1 MRSMVRWALPLTRS
15 ASAVRPRRASAGDGS
30 RTPPQIRRAL
40 RGQVAHDPRRLAHA
54 ASGVVKEA
62 DDAAAQ
68 REPAVA
74 QRDRIKRQVPG
85 LAGADPGPKVAAEQ
99 DRARRARTATRR
111 LENLAHGCT

>member
-1 MRSMVRWALPLTRS
+1 MQARQILRVRS
-15 ASAVRPRRASAGDGS
+15 ALTDSRSRVSQCAQTEEARSALS
-30 RTPPQIRRAL
+30 RAL

-68 REPAVA
+68 REPALA

-99 DRARRARTATRR
+99 DRARRARTATGR